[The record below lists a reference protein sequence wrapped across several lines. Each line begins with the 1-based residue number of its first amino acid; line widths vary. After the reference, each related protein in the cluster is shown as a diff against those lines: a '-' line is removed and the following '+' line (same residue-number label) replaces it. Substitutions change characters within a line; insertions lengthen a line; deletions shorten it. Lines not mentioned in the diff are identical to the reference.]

1 MLGMVFTE
9 FVEMVEDKISPEAA
23 DAMLQTANLPHGG
36 AYTSVGYYP
45 HEEIVQ
51 LVGILSSQTGIPV
64 PDLVRSFGRHLL
76 GVFTAGHPAFFSAQP
91 SAFDLLASVDEVI
104 HKEVRKLYPQ
114 AQLPSFSVLERDE
127 DTMELAYRSPR
138 SMEDLA
144 LGLIEGTG
152 DFYGTP
158 LRVTARPRAEPE
170 AGTVFHIEHVRD

>member
-23 DAMLQTANLPHGG
+23 DAMLQAANLPHGG

-51 LVGILSSQTGIPV
+51 LVGHS
-64 PDLVRSFGRHLL
+64 LVADRNSGSRSRTQFGRHLL

-91 SAFDLLASVDEVI
+91 SAFDLLASVDQVI

-114 AQLPSFSVLERDE
+114 AQLPSFSVLARSADSM
-127 DTMELAYRSPR
+127 DLAYQSPR
-138 SMEDLA
+138 SMDDLA
-144 LGLIEGTG
+144 FGLIEGTG
-152 DFYGTP
+152 DF
-158 LRVTARPRAEPE
+158 TARRCA
-170 AGTVFHIEHVRD
+170 